1 MQKLLMLLSGECNLI
16 LDGSG
21 EYGGLAHVFTL
32 WDNIVFSSSFCGTCF
47 PWSVWSWHG
56 CPDMSLAL
64 IPLLPTF
71 VFLNFSINWLTI
83 LQLHIPKPDLSLLG
97 SVILLLPEYLV
108 CRSLMG
114 CKKWKTAISFLHK
127 THKLTDL
134 FMNVKMLKL
143 FCLCYTWDHTALS
156 SLVGSIYRMKID
168 ISYPTWCSSFQA
180 SVHLQH
186 RLRAAAMCNASP
198 AWFWFGVNQ
207 LTSQSI
213 YIYISGYKL
222 I

>member
-1 MQKLLMLLSGECNLI
+1 
-16 LDGSG
+16 
-21 EYGGLAHVFTL
+21 
-32 WDNIVFSSSFCGTCF
+32 
-47 PWSVWSWHG
+47 
-56 CPDMSLAL
+56 MSLAL

-156 SLVGSIYRMKID
+156 SLVGSIYRMKMTYHIPHGALPFKHLFICSID
-168 ISYPTWCSSFQA
+168 WE
-180 SVHLQH
+180 LQQCVMQV
-186 RLRAAAMCNASP
+186 LRD
-198 AWFWFGVNQ
+198 FGLV
-207 LTSQSI
+207 
-213 YIYISGYKL
+213 
-222 I
+222 